1 MALGVGLYD
10 RYEEVKP
17 MTTITLTPEQLQLV
31 EQAGDQPVRV
41 EDPRNHRIYL
51 LVEESA
57 QESHTAP
64 IEAGYSWDDDIPEGI
79 LRSQDAFFRDL
90 PELLKDESL
99 RGQWVIYH
107 GDERIGI
114 APSDEPLIRECLK
127 RGLKRDEYDVFVIRP
142 KSREPEVVE
151 IVTPWV

>member
-1 MALGVGLYD
+1 
-10 RYEEVKP
+10 
-17 MTTITLTPEQLQLV
+17 MTTITLTPEQVQAV
-31 EQAGDQPVRV
+31 EQAGGQPVRV
-41 EDPRNHRIYL
+41 ENPRNHRTYIL
-51 LVEESA
+51 LKEDAYERLTTSGKIEESD
-57 QESHTAP
+57 EF
-64 IEAGYSWDDDIPEGI
+64 DIPEGI

-90 PELLKDESL
+90 PDLLKDESL

-114 APSDEPLIRECLK
+114 APSDEPLIQECLR

-142 KSREPEVVE
+142 KSREPEEVE